1 MRLLEILI
9 MTLAGVWQ
17 GVRQDFNLLEVAL
30 VAGGWWA
37 WNKGWRPRYPA
48 WLRIP
53 RLWVRHPAL
62 TALALVGGII
72 AVRLAL
78 IPLLPVP
85 VPLVTDEFSHLLLA
99 DTLAHGRLA
108 NPTPKFWQHFESL
121 HIIQRPHYASNYFPG
136 QALFLA
142 AGIVAL
148 KSAWSG
154 VLAGCAFF
162 LLALY
167 WALRG
172 WMPARWAL
180 FGVLLAALRFGV
192 ASYWV
197 NAFHGGFVP
206 AAGGALVLGAC
217 VRLHRR
223 AGFAGGAAL
232 GLGLAIL
239 AVTRPFEGVAFSVP
253 LVVMLAWD
261 YHRRLRELFRI
272 AVPALALTGAALVGL
287 GVYLKHVTGS
297 PFVTAYQI
305 SQRTYGWPVALAWT
319 PPPHIENRH
328 LEMAN
333 YYAYEVG
340 EHAKV
345 ADPINFVEYFVLHLE
360 EYWRF
365 FLGPVLTLPLLM
377 LGGVWRRKKA
387 LFAGAAGALAA
398 ILLEGAASPHY
409 LAPAAAVLIA
419 ILVECCRHLQAAR
432 IRILPLLPATMA
444 LVLTLRIAA
453 QGMGLPYT
461 QKLNFQTWCCR
472 VEGDQ
477 NKPRITAELAKIPG
491 NHLVFVKAKTDP
503 NNLYQWIYNSAD
515 LKSSRFVWA
524 RDLGD
529 AENAPLAA
537 SMTGRSVWMVDP
549 NVNPATLAPYDP
561 AAGAAPATPKT
572 ALRSSMLPLRPSP
585 R

>member
-9 MTLAGVWQ
+9 VSLAGVWH

-30 VAGGWWA
+30 VAAGWWA
-37 WNKGWRPRYPA
+37 WRKGWRPH
-48 WLRIP
+48 WP
-53 RLWVRHPAL
+53 RLSPTLTSRPTL
-62 TALALVGGII
+62 TAVALVFAFI
-72 AVRLAL
+72 ALRLAL
-78 IPLLPVP
+78 IPVLPVP

-108 NPTPKFWQHFESL
+108 NPTPPFWQHFESL

-136 QALFLA
+136 QAVFLA
-142 AGIVAL
+142 AGMVAL
-148 KSAWSG
+148 HSAWAG
-154 VLAGCAFF
+154 VLAGSAFF

-172 WMPARWAL
+172 WMPSRWAL
-180 FGVLLAALRFGV
+180 FGVLLAALRFSI
-192 ASYWV
+192 ASYWI
-197 NAFHGGFVP
+197 NAYHGGFIP
-206 AAGGALVLGAC
+206 AAGGALVFGAYA
-217 VRLHRR
+217 RLRR
-223 AGFAGGAAL
+223 NASLINGAAL
-232 GLGLAIL
+232 GAGLAIL
-239 AVTRPFEGVAFSVP
+239 ATTRPFEGVAFSMP
-253 LVVMLAWD
+253 FFAALAWQ
-261 YHRRLRELFRI
+261 YRARFLPLLKI
-272 AVPALALTGAALVGL
+272 AVPALALAGLALCGL
-287 GVYLKHVTGS
+287 GVYLQHVTGS

-305 SQRTYGWPVALAWT
+305 SQKTYGWPVALAWT

-345 ADPINFVEYFVLHLE
+345 ADPINFIEYFVLHLE

-365 FLGPVLTLPLLM
+365 FFGPVLTIPLIM
-377 LGGVWRRKKA
+377 LASLWRRKKM
-387 LFAGAAGALAA
+387 LFAGAAGGVFA

-432 IRILPLLPATMA
+432 IRILPLLPATML

-453 QGMGLPYT
+453 QQAGLPYT

-477 NKPRITAELAKIPG
+477 NKPRIIAELAKTPG
-491 NHLVFVKAKTDP
+491 NHLIFVKPKVDP
-503 NNLYQWIYNSAD
+503 NNLYQWIYNGAD
-515 LKSSRFVWA
+515 LTTSRDVWA

-529 AENAPLAA
+529 SENAQLAA
-537 SMTGRSVWMVDP
+537 SMAGRTVWMVDP
-549 NVNPATLAPYDP
+549 NVNPATLARYD
-561 AAGAAPATPKT
+561 PATPKI
-572 ALRSSMLPLRPSP
+572 ALQSRTQPLPPAP